1 MRPDLIA
8 RYADQRL
15 PRYTSYPTAPHFGPA
30 VGADTYGQWLAA
42 TPAGAPASLYVHVPY
57 CRRMCW
63 YCGCNTSVTLR
74 DEPVAEYGEMLK
86 AEIAMVREHLGKRLP
101 VVHLHFGGGTPTIV
115 APALFGALMDELGK
129 TFDFREN
136 TERAIEIDPRTLTRE
151 MVAALAAG
159 GINRA
164 SLGVQSL
171 DPVVQKAIN
180 RVQSYK
186 QTADAMNWLRAAG
199 IGGINLDLIYG
210 LPHQTVASSVET
222 VKECLALEPERVA
235 VFGYAHVPSFKK
247 HQRRI
252 DVATLPGGEE
262 RNVQA
267 EAIAEA
273 LVAAGYRQIGID
285 HYAHPDDSLAI
296 AQAEGRLHRN
306 FQGYTTDPADLLIA
320 LGASAIGRLPQG
332 YVQNDPVVRGYSEA
346 IAAGRFATV
355 KGYALTDEDRLRAD
369 LIERLM
375 CDFRV
380 DVEAVCRRHGRSAGE
395 LGDALARIE
404 AMEADGIVSRH
415 DGVIE
420 IAPDAQGSGAGGG
433 GDLRHLPAQLDPHP
447 QPGFVA
453 PAHAICRAP
462 DRSDAHPP
470 LQALPRRRDA
480 RRRHGDD
487 RPLRQSRR
495 HDRPGGARH
504 AGAAVALRKPRPQ
517 AAALL
522 GAGRGGWR
530 LGRHQH
536 RPSQPAG
543 GRGDR
548 CRHDH
553 RACRL

>member
-15 PRYTSYPTAPHFGPA
+15 PRYTSYPTAPHFGPT
-30 VGADTYGQWLAA
+30 VGPETYAEWLAA
-42 TPAGAPASLYVHVPY
+42 TPAGVPASLYVHVPY

-86 AEIAMVREHLGKRLP
+86 AEIGHVGAHLGKRLP
-101 VVHLHFGGGTPTIV
+101 VVHLHFGGGTPTIM
-115 APALFGALMDELGK
+115 APALFRDVIALLRE
-129 TFDFREN
+129 TFDFRPDAEV
-136 TERAIEIDPRTLTRE
+136 AIEIDPRTLTEE
-151 MVAALAAG
+151 MVAVLAEG
-159 GINRA
+159 GVNRA

-180 RVQSYK
+180 RVQTYR
-186 QTADAMNWLRAAG
+186 QTADAVGWLRAAG

-222 VKECLALEPERVA
+222 VRECLALEPDRIA

-252 DVATLPGGEE
+252 DASTLPGGEE
-262 RNVQA
+262 RNTQA
-267 EAIAEA
+267 EAIAVA
-273 LVAAGYRQIGID
+273 LAEAGYRQIGID
-285 HYAHPDDSLAI
+285 HYAHPDDSLAV

-355 KGYALTDEDRLRAD
+355 KGYALSDDDRLRAD

-380 DVEAVCRRHGRSAGE
+380 DVDEVCRRHGCPPDRLGE
-395 LGDALARIE
+395 AFARIDE
-404 AMEADGIVSRH
+404 MAADGIVHRH
-415 DGVIE
+415 GGVIE
-420 IAPDAQGSGAGGG
+420 IVPDA
-433 GDLRHLPAQLDPHP
+433 
-447 QPGFVA
+447 
-453 PAHAICRAP
+453 HA
-462 DRSDAHPP
+462 
-470 LQALPRRRDA
+470 LA
-480 RRRHGDD
+480 R
-487 RPLRQSRR
+487 
-495 HDRPGGARH
+495 
-504 AGAAVALRKPRPQ
+504 AVAATFDAYLPNSTRTHSP
-517 AAALL
+517 AL
-522 GAGRGGWR
+522 
-530 LGRHQH
+530 
-536 RPSQPAG
+536 
-543 GRGDR
+543 
-548 CRHDH
+548 
-553 RACRL
+553 